1 MAKEITIDIHNGI
14 TEQEVSDDS
23 FTYIDPFTNDKN
35 MVKAKRNELLNQCDW
50 TQTVDAP
57 LTDAQK
63 FAWAE
68 YRQQLRDL
76 PATITTLEDIN
87 NLVWPTQPE

>member
-1 MAKEITIDIHNGI
+1 MGKDVEINGNII
-14 TEQEVSDDS
+14 TEHDVPDNPPSTFEEDIVAVR
-23 FTYIDPFTNDKN
+23 Y
-35 MVKAKRNELLNQCDW
+35 KRDAFLSQSDW
-50 TQTVDAP
+50 TQVVDSP

-76 PATITTLEDIN
+76 PATLNTKEDIE
-87 NLVWPTQPE
+87 NLVFPSKPTV